1 MNRIRFEDDM
11 DPYLAPARFIDS
23 DNEAVIDFARQA
35 VTGIGDPRARVIRL
49 FETVRDQ
56 IAYDPYVDILDETN
70 FRASSVL
77 KARRGFCVGKAALLA
92 ACARVI
98 GIPAGV
104 AYADVRNHMTTPR
117 LYQLMQTDIFVWHSY
132 TDICLD
138 GVWLKATP
146 TFDRAV
152 CERLGL
158 KPLEFDGRSDSLLH
172 PYDRGGRR
180 HMEYLRFRGTFPDV
194 PFETISRALVTE
206 YPNLAAQH
214 GIKGDFRREAVVP
227 DG

>member
-1 MNRIRFEDDM
+1 M
-11 DPYLAPARFIDS
+11 DPFLAPARFIDS
-23 DNEAVIDFARQA
+23 DNAAVVAFARDA
-35 VTGIGDPRARVIRL
+35 VSAISDPRGRVMRL
-49 FETVRDQ
+49 FEIVRDQ
-56 IAYDPYVDILDETN
+56 IAYDPYVDIADEAN

-92 ACARVI
+92 ACARAV
-98 GIPAGV
+98 GVPAGV
-104 AYADVRNHMTTPR
+104 GYADVRNHMTTPR
-117 LYQLMQTDIFVWHSY
+117 LYQLMKTDIFVWHSY

-138 GVWLKATP
+138 GIWLKATP

-180 HMEYLRFRGTFPDV
+180 HMEYLRFRGTFADV
-194 PFETISRALVTE
+194 PFETISRALMEE
-206 YPNLAAQH
+206 YPDLVAQR
-214 GIKGDFRREAVVP
+214 GIKGDFRREVVVP
-227 DG
+227 DR